1 MTLSNIIITFLICS
15 LVSSF
20 EEANSETLKSTK
32 RPHVIIILADDLG
45 WNDVGFH
52 GNVEISTPNI
62 DALAYSGVIL
72 NNYYVQPLCT
82 PSRGALLSGMYPIHT
97 GLQHHVI
104 RGPEPRGLPLKF
116 TLLPEYLKSMGYTT
130 RIVGKWHLGM
140 FRKEY
145 TPTFR
150 GFDSHYGYWTG
161 RLDYYNHRLVYNHT
175 LGGYDFRK
183 NMDVEY
189 AGVGKYATDLFT
201 EEGVK
206 IINEHN
212 PSVPLFLYLPH
223 LATHVGNDDDP
234 LQAPVEAV
242 ERFSHIKDEKRR
254 IFAAMLWKLDESI
267 GKVVEALKDNDM
279 LKDSIIIFST
289 DNGGSAGGLEN
300 SAGSNWPLKGTK
312 ISMWEGGIRGSA
324 FVWSSL
330 IKNPGRVSKQ
340 MMHITDWLP
349 TLYSAIGGD
358 VSSLPPMDGM
368 NVWESLQG
376 ESSSPRKE
384 ILVNIDPF
392 INGASIRVGEWKLLF
407 NPSDIGEEYND
418 CFGPS
423 GRNSSEEIENRSL
436 NIQNSPSGRAVK
448 EFNPNV
454 FDRIAELKYEAEVS
468 CGEIPENATAT
479 CNDISNPCLFN
490 ISSDPCEF
498 YDVSGLYPS
507 VVETLMS
514 KLKSYNS
521 TAVLPSNKPLD
532 PRANPVFWNDSWT
545 NWFDYIDQNSLTNE
559 ILLSWMQIYN

>member
-1 MTLSNIIITFLICS
+1 MTLVSTAMLKFRLRTSMLWLIQAASCY
-15 LVSSF
+15 
-20 EEANSETLKSTK
+20 K
-32 RPHVIIILADDLG
+32 RPRA
-45 WNDVGFH
+45 
-52 GNVEISTPNI
+52 
-62 DALAYSGVIL
+62 
-72 NNYYVQPLCT
+72 
-82 PSRGALLSGMYPIHT
+82 
-97 GLQHHVI
+97 
-104 RGPEPRGLPLKF
+104 RGLPLKF

-242 ERFSHIKDEKRR
+242 ERFSHIKGEKRR

-300 SAGSNWPLKGTK
+300 SAGSNWPLKGN
-312 ISMWEGGIRGSA
+312 
-324 FVWSSL
+324 
-330 IKNPGRVSKQ
+330 KNLDVGR
-340 MMHITDWLP
+340 
-349 TLYSAIGGD
+349 
-358 VSSLPPMDGM
+358 
-368 NVWESLQG
+368 
-376 ESSSPRKE
+376 
-384 ILVNIDPF
+384 
-392 INGASIRVGEWKLLF
+392 
-407 NPSDIGEEYND
+407 
-418 CFGPS
+418 
-423 GRNSSEEIENRSL
+423 RNSRLGFCLVFLNKESWQGLQTNDAHNRL
-436 NIQNSPSGRAVK
+436 VTDLVQ
-448 EFNPNV
+448 
-454 FDRIAELKYEAEVS
+454 
-468 CGEIPENATAT
+468 CH
-479 CNDISNPCLFN
+479 
-490 ISSDPCEF
+490 
-498 YDVSGLYPS
+498 
-507 VVETLMS
+507 
-514 KLKSYNS
+514 
-521 TAVLPSNKPLD
+521 
-532 PRANPVFWNDSWT
+532 W
-545 NWFDYIDQNSLTNE
+545 
-559 ILLSWMQIYN
+559 

>member
-15 LVSSF
+15 LVSSI
-20 EEANSETLKSTK
+20 EEANSETSKSTK
-32 RPHVIIILADDLG
+32 RPPCHNYFSRRFVLPVIKLVHVLHVLILVLLCVAVVIVTG

-82 PSRGALLSGMYPIHT
+82 PSRGALLSGMYPVHT

-242 ERFSHIKDEKRR
+242 QRFSHIKDEKRR

-300 SAGSNWPLKGTK
+300 SAGSNWPLKG
-312 ISMWEGGIRGSA
+312 
-324 FVWSSL
+324 
-330 IKNPGRVSKQ
+330 
-340 MMHITDWLP
+340 
-349 TLYSAIGGD
+349 
-358 VSSLPPMDGM
+358 
-368 NVWESLQG
+368 
-376 ESSSPRKE
+376 
-384 ILVNIDPF
+384 
-392 INGASIRVGEWKLLF
+392 
-407 NPSDIGEEYND
+407 
-418 CFGPS
+418 
-423 GRNSSEEIENRSL
+423 
-436 NIQNSPSGRAVK
+436 
-448 EFNPNV
+448 
-454 FDRIAELKYEAEVS
+454 
-468 CGEIPENATAT
+468 
-479 CNDISNPCLFN
+479 
-490 ISSDPCEF
+490 
-498 YDVSGLYPS
+498 
-507 VVETLMS
+507 
-514 KLKSYNS
+514 
-521 TAVLPSNKPLD
+521 
-532 PRANPVFWNDSWT
+532 
-545 NWFDYIDQNSLTNE
+545 
-559 ILLSWMQIYN
+559 

>member
-1 MTLSNIIITFLICS
+1 
-15 LVSSF
+15 
-20 EEANSETLKSTK
+20 
-32 RPHVIIILADDLG
+32 
-45 WNDVGFH
+45 
-52 GNVEISTPNI
+52 
-62 DALAYSGVIL
+62 
-72 NNYYVQPLCT
+72 
-82 PSRGALLSGMYPIHT
+82 
-97 GLQHHVI
+97 
-104 RGPEPRGLPLKF
+104 
-116 TLLPEYLKSMGYTT
+116 MGYTT

-242 ERFSHIKDEKRR
+242 ERFSHIKGEKRR

-300 SAGSNWPLKGTK
+300 SAGSNWPLK
-312 ISMWEGGIRGSA
+312 
-324 FVWSSL
+324 
-330 IKNPGRVSKQ
+330 
-340 MMHITDWLP
+340 D
-349 TLYSAIGGD
+349 
-358 VSSLPPMDGM
+358 
-368 NVWESLQG
+368 
-376 ESSSPRKE
+376 
-384 ILVNIDPF
+384 
-392 INGASIRVGEWKLLF
+392 
-407 NPSDIGEEYND
+407 PSDIGEQYND
-418 CFGPS
+418 WFGPS
-423 GRNSSEEIENRSL
+423 GRNSSAETENHSL
-436 NIQNSPSGRAVK
+436 NIQNSPAGRAVK

-454 FDRIAELKYEAEVS
+454 FEKIAELKYEAEVS

-507 VVETLMS
+507 VVET
-514 KLKSYNS
+514 
-521 TAVLPSNKPLD
+521 
-532 PRANPVFWNDSWT
+532 
-545 NWFDYIDQNSLTNE
+545 
-559 ILLSWMQIYN
+559 